1 MRIKFDAVSADYQL
15 GPIKKQNVLLDITAE
30 LKPGSFTAVVG
41 QTGAGKSS
49 LLKVVNGLVLPTRGQ
64 MMIGD
69 ISFSKSA
76 SKSDLSTIRKRVG
89 MAFQFPEHQLFAE
102 TVYDDVAFGPK
113 NFGFNDEEIEAAV
126 IKSCQLVGID
136 EILFDRSPFSLSG
149 GQQRRVA
156 LAGILAVKPDILVL
170 DEPAAGLDPL
180 GKKTILDMLKKLHET
195 ENLTTL
201 MVTHDM
207 DDVSQYADEVIV
219 MDNGELAEHLG
230 AAELFAREDLIERYH
245 LELPEAMR
253 LQKKLEENMGK
264 RLNQRARSVEAL
276 ADLLIEEGWV

>member
-64 MMIGD
+64 MVIGD